1 MNRVPFSPGELEI
14 TGHIPPERP
23 NGIPAPLLNTPVSPR
38 ENMRALLAGERP
50 LWLPHQAERL
60 LFNPAMLA
68 DNRARGFVVE
78 ETPFDQ
84 SRAGGPDMFGVPWA
98 FDPAINGA
106 TPDPHVPP
114 LVSDLSR
121 WEEDVVFPDLDA
133 LDWAGCAAANR
144 ARLTCGAFTA
154 FTIFNGLFERLWSF
168 VGMTDALIALVDED
182 TQPAVHRLFDRLCLF
197 YDGLLERVQRW
208 FGCDS
213 VWFHDDWGSQ
223 TGPLFSLD
231 VCREM
236 LAPYL
241 KRLVD
246 SAHRRGMYF
255 EFHSCG
261 KNEALVPAMVEAG
274 VDLWAGQELNDKG
287 ALYRDWGARILL
299 GVEPR
304 PIPPDAPDEA
314 VRAEI
319 RRLLEAFP
327 GGHIFIAR
335 HRGMHPREYPLF
347 YEETRKYFQN

>member
-1 MNRVPFSPGELEI
+1 MKTIPFSADERQVVG
-14 TGHIPPERP
+14 TIPPERP
-23 NGIPAPLLNTPVSPR
+23 GGRPTPLLNAPAAPR
-38 ENMRALLAGERP
+38 ENWIAALRGERP

-60 LFNPAMLA
+60 LFNPAILP

-84 SRAGGPDMFGVPWA
+84 HQAGGPDMFGVPWA

-106 TPDPHVPP
+106 TPDPHAPP
-114 LVSDLSR
+114 LVPDLAH
-121 WEEDVVFPDLDA
+121 WEAYVRFPDLDA
-133 LDWAGCAAANR
+133 LDWAGCAEANR
-144 ARLTCGAFTA
+144 ARLSCGAFTA

-168 VGMTDALIALVDED
+168 LGMTDALIALIDED
-182 TQPAVHRLFDRLCLF
+182 TRDAVHRLFDRLCAF
-197 YDGLLERVQRW
+197 YDGLLERAGRW
-208 FGCDS
+208 FRCDS

-223 TGPLFSLD
+223 TGALFSLD

-236 LAPYL
+236 LVPYL
-241 KRLVD
+241 KRMVE

-261 KNEALVPAMVEAG
+261 KVESLVPAMVEAG
-274 VDLWAGQELNDKG
+274 VDMWAGQELNDKE
-287 ALYRDWGARILL
+287 ALYRAWGGRILL

-304 PIPPDAPDEA
+304 PIPPDASDET

-319 RRLLEAFP
+319 RRLLNAFP
-327 GGHIFIAR
+327 GGHFFIAR

-347 YEETRKYFQN
+347 YEETRKYFQG